1 MVYPIAFIVFMP
13 ENLPVHLKVMYT
25 RPVNNLAEA
34 FKVAR
39 HLSLE
44 DPEDLTL
51 EWIEAQLGITK

>member
-1 MVYPIAFIVFMP
+1 MP
-13 ENLPVHLKVMYT
+13 THLKVMYT
-25 RPVNNLAEA
+25 RPVNNLAET